1 MLDYWV
7 QVLSIRLPLLETFLG
22 VALELLVLVLVG
34 SLGLLVS
41 LQFLSQLLLSHH
53 LLFFHLTLQL
63 VSIFLV
69 EIFPELIVMI
79 FSLLQGSQLV
89 VPGLLELLIVILLL
103 LLLPLS
109 LLNLLLQ

>member
-7 QVLSIRLPLLETFLG
+7 QVLSVRLPLLETFLG
-22 VALELLVLVLVG
+22 VTLELLVLVLVG
-34 SLGLLVS
+34 SLGLLVG

-53 LLFFHLTLQL
+53 LLVFHLTFQF

-69 EIFPELIVMI
+69 EIFPELVIMI
-79 FSLLQGSQLV
+79 LSLLQGSQLV
-89 VPGLLELLIVILLL
+89 IPGLLELLIVILFL